1 MRRSAAYLSVFAM
14 LAASCADLGPDVPS
28 SDENVV
34 SLVLSPGK
42 MGVTRA
48 AEYGEDKFNEN
59 VISNFRL
66 YFYTDGSSDDDNAV
80 YVYPS
85 EDGFARASGNEA
97 ATVSGDVVGSDPS
110 TGKVTVSIKLTE
122 DEIKKI
128 FPSSATSCGVYAVAN
143 IEGVS
148 SDPSSTSVNSLKK
161 ITVTAN
167 FGPDGSVTESPYAKA
182 QDSFVMDGEAALTFN
197 PSSRTVSGEVPM
209 RRAASKITL
218 TVTKITKE
226 GVDDKNWEPQTGQ
239 MSVSYINGVGKG
251 YLNGEM
257 SKADR
262 EESLFSY
269 KTASDNK
276 SRSLSGDATSGWT
289 HDLPFY
295 SYYNLWRDPEN
306 ASNPDCSDAP
316 YLMLSLPW
324 RHAENGRYFTCYYAV
339 PFNTVTGHLDRNTWY
354 RIKVSLNILGSGD
367 PDNPTVINPSY
378 MILPWGDEHVKTD
391 ADLFRYRYLMVDD
404 NEYVMNNVNSLSVPY
419 YSSHPVTVVSSSM
432 TRTVLKPSSGYKP
445 YEQTVSASSYTLTPN
460 SDNTALV
467 FTHNLVNDYSSDYDV
482 TAYKLTFTIQHSDDA
497 SFSETITVTQYPALY
512 VVAELNSDCNTS
524 HIDSGTSGDGWW
536 IWSSWSNHSNYG
548 YVYVNGV
555 RGSSGWTTVSYSGG
569 NKDPYRYVVTV
580 SSLPSGTPF
589 TIGDPRSD
597 IIATLSFTGSGA
609 TGPKSAPDI
618 DGSGNRYLSYYY
630 PTDATAS
637 QINMIAPVF
646 RIASSYGVTSAI
658 SFSDATKRCATYQED
673 GYPAGRWRIPTQA
686 EIWYMVK
693 LASDEKIPELLT
705 TTSYYWGG
713 DGYAYIPS
721 TDYSNPTRTQNN
733 SYVRCVYDE
742 WYWTDKCE
750 KTTFTWGDRQR

>member
-1 MRRSAAYLSVFAM
+1 M
-14 LAASCADLGPDVPS
+14 LAASCADLGSDIPS

-97 ATVSGDVVGSDPS
+97 ATVSGAVVGTDPS

-167 FGPDGSVTESPYAKA
+167 FGPDDSVTESPYTKA
-182 QDSFVMDGEAALTFN
+182 QDSFVMDGESALTFDS
-197 PSSRTVSGEVPM
+197 SSRTVSGEVPM

-218 TVTKITKE
+218 TVTKITTE
-226 GVDDKNWEPQTGQ
+226 GVDDENWEPQTGQ
-239 MSVSYINGVGKG
+239 MRVSYINGVGKG

-269 KTASDNK
+269 KTASVNK

-324 RHAENGRYFTCYYAV
+324 RHAVNGRYFTCYYAV

-391 ADLFRYRYLMVDD
+391 ADLFRYRYLMVDN
-404 NEYVMNNVNSLSVPY
+404 NEYVMNNVNSLTVPY
-419 YSSHPVTVVSSSM
+419 YTSHPVKVVGSSM
-432 TRTVLKPSSGYKP
+432 TRMVLKPRSGYKP
-445 YEQTVSASSYTLTPN
+445 YEETVSSSEYTLTPN
-460 SDNTALV
+460 SDNFAVT

-482 TAYKLTFTIQHSDDA
+482 TA
-497 SFSETITVTQYPALY
+497 
-512 VVAELNSDCNTS
+512 
-524 HIDSGTSGDGWW
+524 
-536 IWSSWSNHSNYG
+536 
-548 YVYVNGV
+548 
-555 RGSSGWTTVSYSGG
+555 
-569 NKDPYRYVVTV
+569 
-580 SSLPSGTPF
+580 
-589 TIGDPRSD
+589 
-597 IIATLSFTGSGA
+597 
-609 TGPKSAPDI
+609 
-618 DGSGNRYLSYYY
+618 
-630 PTDATAS
+630 
-637 QINMIAPVF
+637 
-646 RIASSYGVTSAI
+646 
-658 SFSDATKRCATYQED
+658 
-673 GYPAGRWRIPTQA
+673 
-686 EIWYMVK
+686 
-693 LASDEKIPELLT
+693 
-705 TTSYYWGG
+705 
-713 DGYAYIPS
+713 
-721 TDYSNPTRTQNN
+721 
-733 SYVRCVYDE
+733 
-742 WYWTDKCE
+742 
-750 KTTFTWGDRQR
+750 